1 MEGSVLKESA
11 LKDSAVEISSRNFLK
26 DSELQEDSVPEDPYE
41 NTSVSLSERNDA
53 ERFLRALSLEAPS
66 LSEDHCESP
75 VTHSMSLS

>member
-1 MEGSVLKESA
+1 MLISRVLEDFALEGSVLKESA
-11 LKDSAVEISSRNFLK
+11 LK